1 MSKEMNH
8 LQEKYPQDERYRRH
22 PDGSI
27 RRFAQQPPSGVQSRF
42 VPQPPPPEPDA
53 PVKPRKRKR
62 RHSLWLYIFA
72 LIGFLFVAVECFR
85 YLIVPLL
92 VQLHIWTGGRL

>member
-1 MSKEMNH
+1 M
-8 LQEKYPQDERYRRH
+8 QEKYPQDERYRRQ

-27 RRFAQQPPSGVQSRF
+27 RRFAQPQSSSQSHF
-42 VPQPPPPEPDA
+42 VPQPPPPQPD
-53 PVKPRKRKR
+53 PPPKKRPRKKR
-62 RHSLWLYIFA
+62 RHAIWLYIFA